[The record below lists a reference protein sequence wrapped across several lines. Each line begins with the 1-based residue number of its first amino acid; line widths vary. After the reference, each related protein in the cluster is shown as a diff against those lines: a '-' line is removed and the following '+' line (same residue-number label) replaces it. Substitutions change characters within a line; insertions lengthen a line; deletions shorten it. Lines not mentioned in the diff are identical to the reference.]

1 MHYDI
6 ARGPQDSYA
15 VCSRGGSMSSLPI
28 SIRLAI
34 ILT

>member
-15 VCSRGGSMSSLPI
+15 VEVGRCRVC
-28 SIRLAI
+28 RYRYD
-34 ILT
+34 